1 MGRLG
6 TPQEI
11 GELIAFLS
19 SGKSG
24 FVTGQVIYFTGGWP

>member
-11 GELIAFLS
+11 SELVAVLASGRS
-19 SGKSG
+19 S
-24 FVTGQVIYFTGGWP
+24 FVIGQVIYFTGGWP